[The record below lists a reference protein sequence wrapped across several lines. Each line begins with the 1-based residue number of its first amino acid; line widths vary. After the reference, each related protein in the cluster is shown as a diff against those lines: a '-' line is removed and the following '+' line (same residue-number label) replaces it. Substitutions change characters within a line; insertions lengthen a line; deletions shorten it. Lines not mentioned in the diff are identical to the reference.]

1 VEELSWS
8 ELLKM
13 THPDSGFVLTSTV
26 TEGRSLE
33 AAVSNP
39 YVTPQDRER
48 GKEIF
53 RQRCAV
59 CHESGAHG
67 PALDRP
73 GLKHGDSDLS
83 ICKTIRDGIAGTGM
97 AAAADLS
104 FTETWQVLGFIRS
117 LQTKAARQTVSLVTP
132 RPDVNVTLTE
142 LSKARGETDQWLT
155 YSGAWDGWR
164 YSPLDQITPE
174 NVGTLRLKWTK
185 QFDTSDQ
192 VIQATPIVADGVLF
206 ITEPPASIIAYNVA
220 TGKAA
225 WKYIHP
231 LPDDLATCCGRVNRG
246 LAILDD
252 TLFMGTLDGFLIAVD
267 ANTGA
272 LEWSVQVADPANGFS
287 ITGAPLAVNGSIV
300 VGVSGGEFGVRGFLV
315 AYDPDTGEQNWK
327 FNTIPGPGKFGHETW
342 ENDAWTTGGGPTWI
356 TGSYDPEL
364 ELIYWGVA
372 NPAPVYAGDV
382 RPGDNLFT
390 NSVIALRA
398 KTGEL
403 AWHFQFTPH
412 DDHDWDSNQTPILT
426 DATFDGESRKVIL
439 WANRNGFYYVLDRTN
454 GEFLTARPYVE
465 QNWADGL
472 TPDGRPILAQGAS
485 ATGRLTRPGVGGG
498 TNWQNPAFDP
508 KQKLIFVPA
517 TEGVSIFTK
526 SPAEEVERGQGGIF
540 VGSGGQ
546 WAEPPVPFVRALDSA
561 TGEKVWEYPSP
572 SLVGGNYAG
581 YSGLLATAGG
591 VVFGASGGSVFA
603 LNSATGEERWR
614 VPLGGD
620 SRAAPITFTINRE
633 QVLVLTVGRTLFVF
647 GL

>member
-1 VEELSWS
+1 
-8 ELLKM
+8 
-13 THPDSGFVLTSTV
+13 
-26 TEGRSLE
+26 
-33 AAVSNP
+33 
-39 YVTPQDRER
+39 
-48 GKEIF
+48 
-53 RQRCAV
+53 
-59 CHESGAHG
+59 
-67 PALDRP
+67 
-73 GLKHGDSDLS
+73 
-83 ICKTIRDGIAGTGM
+83 
-97 AAAADLS
+97 
-104 FTETWQVLGFIRS
+104 
-117 LQTKAARQTVSLVTP
+117 
-132 RPDVNVTLTE
+132 
-142 LSKARGETDQWLT
+142 
-155 YSGAWDGWR
+155 
-164 YSPLDQITPE
+164 
-174 NVGTLRLKWTK
+174 
-185 QFDTSDQ
+185 
-192 VIQATPIVADGVLF
+192 
-206 ITEPPASIIAYNVA
+206 
-220 TGKAA
+220 
-225 WKYIHP
+225 
-231 LPDDLATCCGRVNRG
+231 
-246 LAILDD
+246 
-252 TLFMGTLDGFLIAVD
+252 
-267 ANTGA
+267 
-272 LEWSVQVADPANGFS
+272 
-287 ITGAPLAVNGSIV
+287 
-300 VGVSGGEFGVRGFLV
+300 
-315 AYDPDTGEQNWK
+315 
-327 FNTIPGPGKFGHETW
+327 
-342 ENDAWTTGGGPTWI
+342 
-356 TGSYDPEL
+356 
-364 ELIYWGVA
+364 
-372 NPAPVYAGDV
+372 
-382 RPGDNLFT
+382 
-390 NSVIALRA
+390 LRA

-633 QVLVLTVGRTLFVF
+633 QVLVFTVGRTLFVF